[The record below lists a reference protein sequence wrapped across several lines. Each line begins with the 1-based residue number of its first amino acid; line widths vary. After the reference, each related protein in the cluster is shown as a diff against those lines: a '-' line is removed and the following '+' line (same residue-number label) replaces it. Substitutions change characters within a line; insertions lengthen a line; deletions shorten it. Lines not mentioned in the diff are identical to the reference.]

1 MDYNIVEKALF
12 GFLLI
17 LVVASI
23 VIAFIPNML
32 LFLV

>member
-12 GFLLI
+12 GFLII
-17 LVVASI
+17 LAIASI
-23 VIAFIPNML
+23 VIAFIPNMF